1 MANQC
6 ECNWAMTFVS
16 IILFAIGA
24 YFLVWGFVSQTT
36 SNISW
41 NSLDWNAVL
50 FYLIGFLVFAFG
62 KMAKWG
68 STANCRLH
76 GKQH

>member
-1 MANQC
+1 MVNQC
-6 ECNWAMTFVS
+6 SCNWVMALISV
-16 IILFAIGA
+16 ILFAVGA

-36 SNISW
+36 SGVSW
-41 NSLDWNAVL
+41 SSFDLNAML

-68 STANCRLH
+68 SSANCKMH
-76 GKQH
+76 GK